1 MNVQDARPMLYA
13 AFLGLLSTMVALG
26 CHAGNRAQPS
36 SLSNSNQIDGSTRL
50 HVYNYVL
57 VNPATNTAP
66 LDTLVIKLE
75 PGVDVVTDIRS
86 PAGWRA
92 FYSAEQG
99 TVMWAATGYID
110 PAAEEPTGNVLP
122 SDYALSPGGV
132 LPGFSFRSFSPPG
145 PGVAITQSYAPLY
158 MPRDA
163 DDFEA
168 LETSREQSTLP
179 EDNGFKLATVVP
191 VPDADWTGNRRP
203 AVDGFLV
210 FANMRDKVTYSSSV
224 LVVFRLASGGES
236 VDASTLR
243 VTLNGAD
250 VTREF
255 KPSDQY
261 QGYAAVFATG
271 SSPVVSGTNVL
282 RTSVEGL
289 VPGTTRRAIDTDRV
303 TFEFTP

>member
-1 MNVQDARPMLYA
+1 MNKQDAGRT
-13 AFLGLLSTMVALG
+13 LSTIAVGLFCSLLALG
-26 CHAGNRAQPS
+26 CNAGDRVQPS
-36 SLSNSNQIDGSTRL
+36 SLSDSNQLDGSTRL
-50 HVYNYVL
+50 HVYSYVL
-57 VNPATNTAP
+57 ANPGTNTAP
-66 LDTLVIKLE
+66 LDTLVIKLD
-75 PGVDVVTDIRS
+75 PGVDVITDIRS
-86 PAGWRA
+86 PPGWRA

-110 PAAEEPTGNVLP
+110 PDAEESTGNVP
-122 SDYALSPGGV
+122 SSDYALSPGGS

-145 PGVAITQSYAPLY
+145 AGVAITQSYAPLY
-158 MPRDA
+158 TPRDA

-210 FANMRDKVTYSSSV
+210 FANLQDKVAYSGSV
-224 LVVFRLASGGES
+224 LVVFRLASAGET

-243 VTLNGAD
+243 VTLNGID
-250 VTREF
+250 VTAEF

-261 QGYAAVFATG
+261 EGHAAVFAMG

-282 RTSVEGL
+282 RTSVEGH
-289 VPGTTRRAIDTDRV
+289 VPGTTRRATDTDRV
-303 TFEFTP
+303 TFEFIP